1 MVTIS
6 NGPGLQVSVPVN
18 LYKLIIIQSSVQSEA
33 VPNKRKLID
42 ILNYFNKIDIM
53 DNDKALLIIAD
64 SERDSNMYYAT
75 GFPAPDPFVFI
86 RKGNEKIMI
95 TSDLELDRA
104 KSESKADKV
113 LSLSQYERIARKK
126 GNNSACLIEIVA
138 IALGEMN
145 IKQLQIPA
153 NFSVEYADF
162 LRKNGFRLEV
172 KQEPF
177 FDSREVKNEAEIGH
191 IVKTLRNTE
200 HALEKAIDFIRKS
213 KIKDGFLFST
223 RNSQITSESVRQLIN
238 VELMKRGCAAKHTIV
253 SCGEQSCVPHNTG
266 SGPLRANESIIFD
279 VFPKDEQTGYYSD
292 ISRTIV
298 KGKASR
304 SLKKM
309 YKAVASAQELVFNSA
324 GNDTNGDIIHRKVMK
339 HLTSLGFKTGKM
351 KGKMQGFFHG
361 TGHGVGLD
369 VHEPPRIS
377 KTKCTLKTGNVVT
390 VEPGLYYP
398 GIGGVRLEDMILI
411 TDEGC
416 TNLTKS
422 PKVLEV

>member
-1 MVTIS
+1 MKS
-6 NGPGLQVSVPVN
+6 
-18 LYKLIIIQSSVQSEA
+18 
-33 VPNKRKLID
+33 
-42 ILNYFNKIDIM
+42 
-53 DNDKALLIIAD
+53 DKTLLIIAD

-86 RKGNEKIMI
+86 RKGNEKVMI

-113 LSLSQYERIARKK
+113 LSISKYERVIRKSG
-126 GNNSACLIEIVA
+126 GNSFCLIEIVA
-138 IALGEMN
+138 AALREMN
-145 IKQLQIPA
+145 ITKLQVPA

-172 KQEPF
+172 KREPL
-177 FDSREVKNEAEIGH
+177 FDSREIKNEEEIEH

-200 HALEKAIDFIRKS
+200 YALEKAVDCIRKS
-213 KIKDGFLFST
+213 KVRDGFLFSA
-223 RNSQITSESVRQLIN
+223 RNIQITSESIRQMIN
-238 VELMKRGCAAKHTIV
+238 VELMKRGCTAKHTIV
-253 SCGEQSCVPHNTG
+253 SCGEHSCVPHNTG
-266 SGPLRANESIIFD
+266 SGPIKANESIIFD
-279 VFPKDEQTGYYSD
+279 VFPKDEETGYYAD
-292 ISRTIV
+292 ISRTVV

-309 YKAVASAQELVFNSA
+309 YKAVASAQDLVFKSA
-324 GNDTNGDIIHRKVMK
+324 GNDTRGDVIHRKVMK
-339 HLTSLGFKTGKM
+339 HLTSLGFKTGKV

-377 KTKCTLKTGNVVT
+377 KTKCTLKTGHIVT

-411 TDEGC
+411 TDDGC

>member
-1 MVTIS
+1 MRS
-6 NGPGLQVSVPVN
+6 
-18 LYKLIIIQSSVQSEA
+18 
-33 VPNKRKLID
+33 
-42 ILNYFNKIDIM
+42 
-53 DNDKALLIIAD
+53 DKTLLIIAD

-113 LSLSQYERIARKK
+113 LSISKYERVIRKSG
-126 GNNSACLIEIVA
+126 GNSFCLIEIVA
-138 IALGEMN
+138 AALREMN
-145 IKQLQIPA
+145 ITKLQVPA

-172 KQEPF
+172 KREPL
-177 FDSREVKNEAEIGH
+177 FDSREIKNEEEIEH

-200 HALEKAIDFIRKS
+200 YALEKAVDCIRKS
-213 KIKDGFLFST
+213 KVRDGFLFSA
-223 RNSQITSESVRQLIN
+223 RNIQITSESIRQMIN
-238 VELMKRGCAAKHTIV
+238 VELMKRGCTAKHTIV
-253 SCGEQSCVPHNTG
+253 SCGEHSCVPHNTG
-266 SGPLRANESIIFD
+266 SGPIKANESIIFD
-279 VFPKDEQTGYYSD
+279 VFPKDEETGYYAD
-292 ISRTIV
+292 ISRTVV

-309 YKAVASAQELVFNSA
+309 YKAVASAQDLVFKSA
-324 GNDTNGDIIHRKVMK
+324 GNDTRGDVIHRKVMK
-339 HLTSLGFKTGKM
+339 HLTSLGFKTGKV

-377 KTKCTLKTGNVVT
+377 KAKCTLKTGHIVT

-411 TDEGC
+411 TDDGC

>member
-1 MVTIS
+1 M
-6 NGPGLQVSVPVN
+6 N
-18 LYKLIIIQSSVQSEA
+18 
-33 VPNKRKLID
+33 
-42 ILNYFNKIDIM
+42 
-53 DNDKALLIIAD
+53 NDKALLIIAD

-75 GFPAPDPFVFI
+75 GFPAPDPFVFV
-86 RKGNEKIMI
+86 RKGDKKIMI

-104 KSESKADKV
+104 KSESNADKV
-113 LSLSQYERIARKK
+113 LSLSQFERIIKKRSNK
-126 GNNSACLIEIVA
+126 GNASLIEIA
-138 IALGEMN
+138 ATALGEMN
-145 IKQLQIPA
+145 IKQLRIPA

-172 KQEPF
+172 KKEPF
-177 FDSREVKNEAEIGH
+177 FDSREIKSKDEIGH

-200 HALEKAIDFIRKS
+200 KALEKAIDYIRKA

-223 RNSQITSESVRQLIN
+223 RNSQITSESMRQKIN
-238 VELMKRGCAAKHTIV
+238 VELMKRGCTAKHTIV

-279 VFPKDEQTGYYSD
+279 VFPKDEQTGYYAD

-304 SLKKM
+304 ALKKM
-309 YKAVASAQELVFNSA
+309 YKAVSSAQDLVFESA
-324 GNDTNGDIIHRKVMK
+324 GNDTRGDVIHRKVLK
-339 HLTSLGFKTGKM
+339 HLTALGFKTGKF

-411 TDEGC
+411 TDDGC

>member
-1 MVTIS
+1 MRS
-6 NGPGLQVSVPVN
+6 
-18 LYKLIIIQSSVQSEA
+18 
-33 VPNKRKLID
+33 
-42 ILNYFNKIDIM
+42 
-53 DNDKALLIIAD
+53 DKTLLIIAD

-113 LSLSQYERIARKK
+113 LSISKYERVIRKSG
-126 GNNSACLIEIVA
+126 GNSFCLIEIVA
-138 IALGEMN
+138 AALREMN
-145 IKQLQIPA
+145 ITKLQVPA

-172 KQEPF
+172 KREPL
-177 FDSREVKNEAEIGH
+177 FDSREIKNEEEIEH

-200 HALEKAIDFIRKS
+200 YALEKAVDCIRKS
-213 KIKDGFLFST
+213 KVRDGFLFSA
-223 RNSQITSESVRQLIN
+223 RNIQITSESIRQMIN
-238 VELMKRGCAAKHTIV
+238 VELMKRGCTAKHTIV
-253 SCGEQSCVPHNTG
+253 SCGEHSCVPHNTG
-266 SGPLRANESIIFD
+266 SGPIKANESIIFD
-279 VFPKDEQTGYYSD
+279 VFPKDEETGYYAD
-292 ISRTIV
+292 ISRTVV

-309 YKAVASAQELVFNSA
+309 YKAVASAQDLVFKSA
-324 GNDTNGDIIHRKVMK
+324 GNDTRGDVIHRKVMK
-339 HLTSLGFKTGKM
+339 HLTSLGFKTGKV

-377 KTKCTLKTGNVVT
+377 KSKCTLKTGHIVT

-398 GIGGVRLEDMILI
+398 GVGGVRLEDMILI
-411 TDEGC
+411 TDDGC

>member
-1 MVTIS
+1 MKS
-6 NGPGLQVSVPVN
+6 
-18 LYKLIIIQSSVQSEA
+18 
-33 VPNKRKLID
+33 
-42 ILNYFNKIDIM
+42 
-53 DNDKALLIIAD
+53 DKTLLIIAD

-75 GFPAPDPFVFI
+75 AFPAPDPFVFI

-113 LSLSQYERIARKK
+113 LSISKYERVIRKSG
-126 GNNSACLIEIVA
+126 GNSFCLIEIVA
-138 IALGEMN
+138 AALREMN
-145 IKQLQIPA
+145 ITKLQVPA

-172 KQEPF
+172 KREPL
-177 FDSREVKNEAEIGH
+177 FDSREIKNEEEIEH

-200 HALEKAIDFIRKS
+200 YALEKAVDCIRKS
-213 KIKDGFLFST
+213 KVRDGFLFSA
-223 RNSQITSESVRQLIN
+223 RNIQITSESIRQMIN
-238 VELMKRGCAAKHTIV
+238 VELMKRGCTAKHTIV
-253 SCGEQSCVPHNTG
+253 SCGEHSCVPHNTG
-266 SGPLRANESIIFD
+266 SGPIKANESIIFD
-279 VFPKDEQTGYYSD
+279 VFPKDEETGYYAD
-292 ISRTIV
+292 ISRTVV

-309 YKAVASAQELVFNSA
+309 YKAVASAQDLVFKSA
-324 GNDTNGDIIHRKVMK
+324 GNDTRGDVIHRKVMK
-339 HLTSLGFKTGKM
+339 HLTSLGFKTGKV

-377 KTKCTLKTGNVVT
+377 KTKCTLKTGHIVT

-411 TDEGC
+411 TDDGC

>member
-1 MVTIS
+1 MS
-6 NGPGLQVSVPVN
+6 N
-18 LYKLIIIQSSVQSEA
+18 E
-33 VPNKRKLID
+33 
-42 ILNYFNKIDIM
+42 
-53 DNDKALLIIAD
+53 KALLIIAD

-75 GFPAPDPFVFI
+75 GFLAPDPFVFI
-86 RKGNEKIMI
+86 RKGDEKIMI

-104 KSESKADKV
+104 KSESNADKV
-113 LSLSQYERIARKK
+113 LSFTKYEKIARKE
-126 GNNSACLIEIVA
+126 GNRSACLIEIVA
-138 IALGEMN
+138 TALGEIG
-145 IKQLQIPA
+145 IKQLQVPA
-153 NFSVEYADF
+153 NFSIEYADS

-172 KQEPF
+172 KQEPL
-177 FDSREVKNEAEIGH
+177 FDSREIKNDEEIGH

-200 HALEKAIDFIRKS
+200 KALEKGIDCIRKS
-213 KIKDGFLFST
+213 NVKDGFLYSA
-223 RNSQITSESVRQLIN
+223 RNRQITSESVRQIIN
-238 VELMKRGCAAKHTIV
+238 VELIKRGCAAKHTIV
-253 SCGEQSCVPHNTG
+253 SCGEQSCEPHKTG

-279 VFPKDEQTGYYSD
+279 VFPKDEQTGYYAD
-292 ISRTIV
+292 ISRTVV

-309 YKAVASAQELVFNSA
+309 YKAVATAQELVFKYA
-324 GNDTNGDIIHRKVMK
+324 CNGASGDSIHRKVMR
-339 HLTSLGFKTGKM
+339 HLSSLGFKTGKS

-369 VHEPPRIS
+369 VHELPRIS

-411 TDEGC
+411 TDDGC

>member
-1 MVTIS
+1 MRS
-6 NGPGLQVSVPVN
+6 
-18 LYKLIIIQSSVQSEA
+18 
-33 VPNKRKLID
+33 
-42 ILNYFNKIDIM
+42 
-53 DNDKALLIIAD
+53 DKTLLIIAD

-113 LSLSQYERIARKK
+113 LSISKYERVIRKSG
-126 GNNSACLIEIVA
+126 GNSFCLIEIVA
-138 IALGEMN
+138 TALREMN
-145 IKQLQIPA
+145 ITKLQVPA

-172 KQEPF
+172 KREPL
-177 FDSREVKNEAEIGH
+177 FDSREIKNEEEIEH

-200 HALEKAIDFIRKS
+200 YALEKAVDCIRKS
-213 KIKDGFLFST
+213 KVRDGFLFSA
-223 RNSQITSESVRQLIN
+223 RNIQITSESIRQMIN
-238 VELMKRGCAAKHTIV
+238 VELMKRGCTAKHTIV
-253 SCGEQSCVPHNTG
+253 SCGEHSCVPHNTG
-266 SGPLRANESIIFD
+266 SGPIKANESIIFD
-279 VFPKDEQTGYYSD
+279 VFPKDEETGYYAD
-292 ISRTIV
+292 ISRTVV

-309 YKAVASAQELVFNSA
+309 YKAVASAQDLVFKSA
-324 GNDTNGDIIHRKVMK
+324 GNDTRGDVIHRKVMK
-339 HLTSLGFKTGKM
+339 HLTSLGFKTGKV

-377 KTKCTLKTGNVVT
+377 KTKCTLKTGHIVT

-411 TDEGC
+411 TDDGC

>member
-1 MVTIS
+1 M
-6 NGPGLQVSVPVN
+6 
-18 LYKLIIIQSSVQSEA
+18 SS
-33 VPNKRKLID
+33 
-42 ILNYFNKIDIM
+42 
-53 DNDKALLIIAD
+53 DKAILIIAD

-75 GFPAPDPFVFI
+75 GFPAPDPFVYI
-86 RKGNEKIMI
+86 RKDNEKIMI

-104 KSESKADKV
+104 KSQSNADKV
-113 LSLSQYERIARKK
+113 LSLSQYERIVKKK
-126 GNNSACLIEIVA
+126 GNRLAGLIEIVA
-138 IALGEMN
+138 ESLREMD
-145 IKQLQIPA
+145 ITKLLVPA

-172 KQEPF
+172 KKEPF
-177 FDSREVKNEAEIGH
+177 FDSREIKDEEEIGH
-191 IVKTLRNTE
+191 IVTTLRNTE
-200 HALEKAIDFIRKS
+200 KALEKAIDCIRKS
-213 KIKDGFLFST
+213 NVKDGFLFST
-223 RNSQITSESVRQLIN
+223 RNHLITSESIRQMIN
-238 VELMKRGCAAKHTIV
+238 VELMKRGCKASHTIV

-279 VFPKDEQTGYYSD
+279 VFPKDEQTGYYAD
-292 ISRTIV
+292 ISRTVV

-309 YKAVASAQELVFNSA
+309 YKAVASAQELVFQSA
-324 GNDTNGDIIHRKVMK
+324 GNGARGDVIHRKVMK
-339 HLTSLGFKTGKM
+339 HLSSMGFKTGKA

-377 KTKCTLKTGNVVT
+377 KTKCTLKTGNIVT

-398 GIGGVRLEDMILI
+398 GVGGVRLEDMILI
-411 TDEGC
+411 TDDGC

>member
-1 MVTIS
+1 MKS
-6 NGPGLQVSVPVN
+6 
-18 LYKLIIIQSSVQSEA
+18 
-33 VPNKRKLID
+33 
-42 ILNYFNKIDIM
+42 
-53 DNDKALLIIAD
+53 DKTLLIIAD

-113 LSLSQYERIARKK
+113 LSISKYERVIRKSG
-126 GNNSACLIEIVA
+126 GNSFCLIEIVA
-138 IALGEMN
+138 AALREMN
-145 IKQLQIPA
+145 ITKLQVPA

-172 KQEPF
+172 KREPL
-177 FDSREVKNEAEIGH
+177 FDSREIKNEEEIEH

-200 HALEKAIDFIRKS
+200 YALEKAVDCIRKS
-213 KIKDGFLFST
+213 KVRDGFLFSA
-223 RNSQITSESVRQLIN
+223 RNIQITSESIRQMIN
-238 VELMKRGCAAKHTIV
+238 VELMKRGCTAKHTIV
-253 SCGEQSCVPHNTG
+253 SCGEHSCVPHNTG
-266 SGPLRANESIIFD
+266 SGPIRANESIIFD
-279 VFPKDEQTGYYSD
+279 VFPKDEETGYYAD
-292 ISRTIV
+292 ISRTVV

-309 YKAVASAQELVFNSA
+309 YKAVASAQDLVFKSA
-324 GNDTNGDIIHRKVMK
+324 GNDTRGDVIHRKVMK
-339 HLTSLGFKTGKM
+339 HLTSLGFKTGKV

-377 KTKCTLKTGNVVT
+377 KSKCTLKTGHIVT

-398 GIGGVRLEDMILI
+398 GVGGVRLEDMILI
-411 TDEGC
+411 TDDGC

>member
-1 MVTIS
+1 MNS
-6 NGPGLQVSVPVN
+6 
-18 LYKLIIIQSSVQSEA
+18 
-33 VPNKRKLID
+33 
-42 ILNYFNKIDIM
+42 
-53 DNDKALLIIAD
+53 DKALLIIAD

-86 RKGNEKIMI
+86 RKGDKKIMI

-104 KSESKADKV
+104 KSESNANKV
-113 LSLSQYERIARKK
+113 LSLSQFERIIKKRKNK
-126 GNNSACLIEIVA
+126 GNACLIEIA
-138 IALGEMN
+138 ATALGEMN
-145 IKQLQIPA
+145 VKQLQIPA

-162 LRKNGFRLEV
+162 LRKNGFKLEV
-172 KQEPF
+172 KKEPF
-177 FDSREVKNEAEIGH
+177 FDSREIKNEDEIDH
-191 IVKTLRNTE
+191 IVNTLRNTE
-200 HALEKAIDFIRKS
+200 KTLEKAIDYIRKS

-223 RNSQITSESVRQLIN
+223 RNSQITSESMRQMIN
-238 VELMKRGCAAKHTIV
+238 VELMKRGCTAKHTIV
-253 SCGEQSCVPHNTG
+253 SCDEQSCVPHNTG
-266 SGPLRANESIIFD
+266 SGPLRANKSIIFD
-279 VFPKDEQTGYYSD
+279 VFPKDEQTGYFAD

-309 YKAVASAQELVFNSA
+309 YKAVASAQELVFESA
-324 GNDTNGDIIHRKVMK
+324 GNGTRGDVIHRKVLK
-339 HLTSLGFKTGKM
+339 HLTSLGFKTGKF
-351 KGKMQGFFHG
+351 KRKMQGFFHG

-411 TDEGC
+411 TDDGC
-416 TNLTKS
+416 TNMTKS

>member
-1 MVTIS
+1 MNS
-6 NGPGLQVSVPVN
+6 N
-18 LYKLIIIQSSVQSEA
+18 E
-33 VPNKRKLID
+33 
-42 ILNYFNKIDIM
+42 
-53 DNDKALLIIAD
+53 ALLIIAD

-75 GFPAPDPFVFI
+75 CFPAPDPFIFI

-104 KSESKADKV
+104 KSESKADNV
-113 LSLSQYERIARKK
+113 LSLSKYERIIRKS
-126 GNNSACLIEIVA
+126 GGNSACLIEIVVA
-138 IALGEMN
+138 ALREME
-145 IKQLQIPA
+145 ISKIQVPA

-172 KQEPF
+172 KREPL
-177 FDSREVKNEAEIGH
+177 FDSREIKNEEEIEN

-200 HALEKAIDFIRKS
+200 HAIEKAIDCLRKS
-213 KIKDGFLFST
+213 KIKDGFLFSA
-223 RNSQITSESVRQLIN
+223 RNSQITSESIRQMIN
-238 VELMKRGCAAKHTIV
+238 VELMKRGCTAKHTIV

-279 VFPKDEQTGYYSD
+279 VFPKDEQTGYYAD
-292 ISRTIV
+292 ISRTVV

-309 YKAVASAQELVFNSA
+309 YKAVASAQELVFKSA
-324 GNDTNGDIIHRKVMK
+324 GNGARGDVIHRKVMK
-339 HLTSLGFKTGKM
+339 HLTSLGFKTGKV

-377 KTKCTLKTGNVVT
+377 KSKCTLKTGHIVT

-411 TDEGC
+411 TDDGC

>member
-1 MVTIS
+1 MKS
-6 NGPGLQVSVPVN
+6 
-18 LYKLIIIQSSVQSEA
+18 
-33 VPNKRKLID
+33 
-42 ILNYFNKIDIM
+42 
-53 DNDKALLIIAD
+53 DKTLLIIAD

-75 GFPAPDPFVFI
+75 AFPAPDPFVFI

-113 LSLSQYERIARKK
+113 LSISKYERVIRKSG
-126 GNNSACLIEIVA
+126 GNSFCLIEIVA
-138 IALGEMN
+138 AALREMN
-145 IKQLQIPA
+145 ITKLQVPA

-172 KQEPF
+172 KREPL
-177 FDSREVKNEAEIGH
+177 FDSREIKNEEEIEH

-200 HALEKAIDFIRKS
+200 YALEKAVDCIRKS
-213 KIKDGFLFST
+213 KVRDGFLFSA
-223 RNSQITSESVRQLIN
+223 RNIQITSESIRQMIN
-238 VELMKRGCAAKHTIV
+238 VELMKRGCTAKHTIV
-253 SCGEQSCVPHNTG
+253 SCGEHSCVPHNTG
-266 SGPLRANESIIFD
+266 SGPIKANESIIFD
-279 VFPKDEQTGYYSD
+279 VFPKDEETGYYAD
-292 ISRTIV
+292 ISRTVV

-309 YKAVASAQELVFNSA
+309 YKAVASAQDLVFKSA
-324 GNDTNGDIIHRKVMK
+324 GNDTRGDVIHRKVMK
-339 HLTSLGFKTGKM
+339 HLTSLGFKTGKV

-377 KTKCTLKTGNVVT
+377 KSKCTLKTGHIVT

-398 GIGGVRLEDMILI
+398 GVGGVRLEDMILI
-411 TDEGC
+411 TDDGC

>member
-1 MVTIS
+1 M
-6 NGPGLQVSVPVN
+6 N
-18 LYKLIIIQSSVQSEA
+18 
-33 VPNKRKLID
+33 
-42 ILNYFNKIDIM
+42 
-53 DNDKALLIIAD
+53 NDKALLIIAD

-86 RKGNEKIMI
+86 RNGNEKIMI

-104 KSESKADKV
+104 KSESNADKV
-113 LSLSQYERIARKK
+113 LSLSQYERIIKKK
-126 GNNSACLIEIVA
+126 GNSFACLIEIVA
-138 IALGEMN
+138 TALREMD
-145 IKQLQIPA
+145 IKKLQVPA

-162 LRKNGFRLEV
+162 LRKDGFKLEV
-172 KQEPF
+172 KKEPF
-177 FDSREVKNEAEIGH
+177 FDSREIKNDEEIGH

-200 HALEKAIDFIRKS
+200 NALEKAIDYIRKS
-213 KIKDGFLFST
+213 KVKDGVLYST
-223 RNSQITSESVRQLIN
+223 RNSQITSESIRQMIN

-266 SGPLRANESIIFD
+266 NGPLRANESIIFD
-279 VFPKDEQTGYYSD
+279 VFPKDEQTGYYAD
-292 ISRTIV
+292 ISRTVV
-298 KGKASR
+298 KGKASS

-309 YKAVASAQELVFNSA
+309 YRAVASAQELVFKSA
-324 GNDTNGDIIHRKVMK
+324 GNGTRGDVIHRNVMK
-339 HLTSLGFKTGKM
+339 HLTSLGFKTGKS

-377 KTKCTLKTGNVVT
+377 KAKCTLRTGHIVT

-398 GIGGVRLEDMILI
+398 GVGGVRLEDMILI
-411 TDEGC
+411 TDNGC

>member
-1 MVTIS
+1 MKS
-6 NGPGLQVSVPVN
+6 
-18 LYKLIIIQSSVQSEA
+18 
-33 VPNKRKLID
+33 
-42 ILNYFNKIDIM
+42 
-53 DNDKALLIIAD
+53 DKTLLIIAD

-113 LSLSQYERIARKK
+113 LSISKYERVIRKSG
-126 GNNSACLIEIVA
+126 GNSFCLIEIVA
-138 IALGEMN
+138 AALREMN
-145 IKQLQIPA
+145 ITKLQVPA

-172 KQEPF
+172 KREPL
-177 FDSREVKNEAEIGH
+177 FDSREIKNEEEIEH

-200 HALEKAIDFIRKS
+200 YALEKAVDCIRKS
-213 KIKDGFLFST
+213 KVRDGFLFSA
-223 RNSQITSESVRQLIN
+223 RNIQITSESIRQMIN
-238 VELMKRGCAAKHTIV
+238 VELMKRGCTAKHTIV
-253 SCGEQSCVPHNTG
+253 SCGEHSCVPHNTG
-266 SGPLRANESIIFD
+266 SGPIKANESIIFD
-279 VFPKDEQTGYYSD
+279 VFPKDEETGYYAD
-292 ISRTIV
+292 ISRTVV

-309 YKAVASAQELVFNSA
+309 YKAVASAQDLVFKSA
-324 GNDTNGDIIHRKVMK
+324 GNDTRGDVIHRKVMK
-339 HLTSLGFKTGKM
+339 HLTSLGFKTGKV

-377 KTKCTLKTGNVVT
+377 KTKCTLKTGHIVT

-398 GIGGVRLEDMILI
+398 GVGGVRLEDMILI
-411 TDEGC
+411 TDDGC

>member
-1 MVTIS
+1 M
-6 NGPGLQVSVPVN
+6 NN
-18 LYKLIIIQSSVQSEA
+18 
-33 VPNKRKLID
+33 N
-42 ILNYFNKIDIM
+42 
-53 DNDKALLIIAD
+53 KALLIIAD

-113 LSLSQYERIARKK
+113 LSISKYERVIRKN
-126 GNNSACLIEIVA
+126 GGNSACLIEIVA
-138 IALGEMN
+138 TALREMD
-145 IKQLQIPA
+145 ITELQVPA
-153 NFSVEYADF
+153 NFSVEHADF

-172 KQEPF
+172 KREPL
-177 FDSREVKNEAEIGH
+177 FDSREIKNEEEIEH

-200 HALEKAIDFIRKS
+200 YALEKAIDCIRKS
-213 KIKDGFLFST
+213 KVRDGFLFSA
-223 RNSQITSESVRQLIN
+223 RNSQITSESIRQMIN
-238 VELMKRGCAAKHTIV
+238 VELMKRGCTAKHTIV

-279 VFPKDEQTGYYSD
+279 VFPKDEQTGYYAD
-292 ISRTIV
+292 ISRTVV

-304 SLKKM
+304 PLNKM
-309 YKAVASAQELVFNSA
+309 YKAVASAQELVLKSA
-324 GNDTNGDIIHRKVMK
+324 GNGTRGDVIHRKVMK
-339 HLTSLGFKTGKM
+339 HLTSLGFRTGKV

-377 KTKCTLKTGNVVT
+377 KVKCTLKTGHIVT

-411 TDEGC
+411 TDDGC

>member
-1 MVTIS
+1 M
-6 NGPGLQVSVPVN
+6 N
-18 LYKLIIIQSSVQSEA
+18 
-33 VPNKRKLID
+33 
-42 ILNYFNKIDIM
+42 
-53 DNDKALLIIAD
+53 NDKALLIIAD

-75 GFPAPDPFVFI
+75 GFPAPDPFVFV
-86 RKGNEKIMI
+86 RKGDKKIMI

-104 KSESKADKV
+104 KSESNADKV
-113 LSLSQYERIARKK
+113 LSLSQFERIIKKRRNK
-126 GNNSACLIEIVA
+126 GNASLIEIVA
-138 IALGEMN
+138 TALGEMN
-145 IKQLQIPA
+145 IKQLRIPA

-172 KQEPF
+172 KKEPF
-177 FDSREVKNEAEIGH
+177 FDSREIKSKDEIGH

-200 HALEKAIDFIRKS
+200 KALEKAIDYIRKA

-223 RNSQITSESVRQLIN
+223 RNSQITSESMRQKIN
-238 VELMKRGCAAKHTIV
+238 VELMKRGCTAKHTIV

-266 SGPLRANESIIFD
+266 SGPLKANESIIFD
-279 VFPKDEQTGYYSD
+279 VFPKDEQTGYYAD

-304 SLKKM
+304 ALKKM
-309 YKAVASAQELVFNSA
+309 YKAVSSAQDLVFESA
-324 GNDTNGDIIHRKVMK
+324 GNDTRGDVIHRKVLK
-339 HLTSLGFKTGKM
+339 HLTALGFKTGKF

-411 TDEGC
+411 TDDGC

>member
-1 MVTIS
+1 MRS
-6 NGPGLQVSVPVN
+6 
-18 LYKLIIIQSSVQSEA
+18 
-33 VPNKRKLID
+33 
-42 ILNYFNKIDIM
+42 
-53 DNDKALLIIAD
+53 DKTLLIIAD

-113 LSLSQYERIARKK
+113 LSISKYERVIRKSG
-126 GNNSACLIEIVA
+126 GNSFCLIEIVA
-138 IALGEMN
+138 AALREMN
-145 IKQLQIPA
+145 ITKLQVPA

-172 KQEPF
+172 KREPL
-177 FDSREVKNEAEIGH
+177 FDSREIKNEEEIEH

-200 HALEKAIDFIRKS
+200 YALEKAVDCIRKS
-213 KIKDGFLFST
+213 KVRDGFLFSA
-223 RNSQITSESVRQLIN
+223 RNIQITSESIRQMIN
-238 VELMKRGCAAKHTIV
+238 VELMKRGCTAKHTIV
-253 SCGEQSCVPHNTG
+253 SCGEHSCVPHNTG
-266 SGPLRANESIIFD
+266 SGPIKANESIIFD
-279 VFPKDEQTGYYSD
+279 VFPKDEETGYYAD
-292 ISRTIV
+292 ISRTVV

-309 YKAVASAQELVFNSA
+309 YKAVASAQDLVFKSA
-324 GNDTNGDIIHRKVMK
+324 GNDTRGDVIHRKVMK
-339 HLTSLGFKTGKM
+339 HLTSLGFKTGKV

-377 KTKCTLKTGNVVT
+377 KTKCTLKTGHIVT

-411 TDEGC
+411 TDDGC

-422 PKVLEV
+422 PKALEV

>member
-1 MVTIS
+1 MKS
-6 NGPGLQVSVPVN
+6 
-18 LYKLIIIQSSVQSEA
+18 
-33 VPNKRKLID
+33 
-42 ILNYFNKIDIM
+42 
-53 DNDKALLIIAD
+53 DKTLLIIAD

-113 LSLSQYERIARKK
+113 LSISKYERVIRKSG
-126 GNNSACLIEIVA
+126 GNSFCLIEIVA
-138 IALGEMN
+138 VALREMN
-145 IKQLQIPA
+145 ITKLQVPA

-172 KQEPF
+172 KREPL
-177 FDSREVKNEAEIGH
+177 FDSREIKNEEEIEH

-200 HALEKAIDFIRKS
+200 YALEKAVDCIRKS
-213 KIKDGFLFST
+213 KVRDGFLFSA
-223 RNSQITSESVRQLIN
+223 RNIQITSESIRQMIN
-238 VELMKRGCAAKHTIV
+238 VELMKRGCTAKHTIV
-253 SCGEQSCVPHNTG
+253 SCGEHSCVPHNTG
-266 SGPLRANESIIFD
+266 SGPIKANESIIFD
-279 VFPKDEQTGYYSD
+279 VFPKDEETGYYAD
-292 ISRTIV
+292 ISRTVV

-309 YKAVASAQELVFNSA
+309 YKAVASAQDLVFKSA
-324 GNDTNGDIIHRKVMK
+324 GNDTRGDVIHRKVMK
-339 HLTSLGFKTGKM
+339 HLTSLGFKTGKV

-377 KTKCTLKTGNVVT
+377 KSKCTLKTGHIVT

-398 GIGGVRLEDMILI
+398 GVGGVRLEDMILI
-411 TDEGC
+411 TDDGC

>member
-1 MVTIS
+1 MKS
-6 NGPGLQVSVPVN
+6 
-18 LYKLIIIQSSVQSEA
+18 
-33 VPNKRKLID
+33 
-42 ILNYFNKIDIM
+42 
-53 DNDKALLIIAD
+53 DKTLLIIAD

-113 LSLSQYERIARKK
+113 LSISKYERVIRKSG
-126 GNNSACLIEIVA
+126 GNSFCLIEIVA
-138 IALGEMN
+138 AALREMN
-145 IKQLQIPA
+145 ITKLQVPA

-172 KQEPF
+172 KREPL
-177 FDSREVKNEAEIGH
+177 FDSREIKNEEEIEH

-200 HALEKAIDFIRKS
+200 YALEKAVDCIRKS
-213 KIKDGFLFST
+213 KVRDGFLFSA
-223 RNSQITSESVRQLIN
+223 RNIQITSESIRQMIN
-238 VELMKRGCAAKHTIV
+238 VELMKRGCTAKHTIV
-253 SCGEQSCVPHNTG
+253 SCGEHSCVPHNTG
-266 SGPLRANESIIFD
+266 SGPIKANESIIFD
-279 VFPKDEQTGYYSD
+279 VFPKDEETGYYAD
-292 ISRTIV
+292 ISRTVV

-309 YKAVASAQELVFNSA
+309 YKAVASAQDLVFKSA
-324 GNDTNGDIIHRKVMK
+324 GNDTRGDVIHRKVMK
-339 HLTSLGFKTGKM
+339 HLTSLGFKTGKV

-377 KTKCTLKTGNVVT
+377 KSKCTLKTGHIVT

-411 TDEGC
+411 TDDGC

>member
-1 MVTIS
+1 MKS
-6 NGPGLQVSVPVN
+6 
-18 LYKLIIIQSSVQSEA
+18 
-33 VPNKRKLID
+33 
-42 ILNYFNKIDIM
+42 
-53 DNDKALLIIAD
+53 DKTLLIIAD

-113 LSLSQYERIARKK
+113 LSISKYERVIRKSG
-126 GNNSACLIEIVA
+126 GNSFCLIEIVA
-138 IALGEMN
+138 AALREMN
-145 IKQLQIPA
+145 ITKLQVPA

-172 KQEPF
+172 KREPL
-177 FDSREVKNEAEIGH
+177 FDSREIKNEEEIEH

-200 HALEKAIDFIRKS
+200 YALEKAVDCIRKS
-213 KIKDGFLFST
+213 KVRDGFLFSA
-223 RNSQITSESVRQLIN
+223 RNIQITSESIRQMIN
-238 VELMKRGCAAKHTIV
+238 VELMKRGCTAKHTIV
-253 SCGEQSCVPHNTG
+253 SCGEHSCVPHNTG
-266 SGPLRANESIIFD
+266 SGPIKANESIIFD
-279 VFPKDEQTGYYSD
+279 VFPKDEETGYYAD
-292 ISRTIV
+292 ISRTVV

-309 YKAVASAQELVFNSA
+309 YKAVASAQDLVFKSA
-324 GNDTNGDIIHRKVMK
+324 GNDTRGDVIHRKVMK
-339 HLTSLGFKTGKM
+339 HLTSLGFKTGKV

-377 KTKCTLKTGNVVT
+377 KAKCTLKTGHIVT

-398 GIGGVRLEDMILI
+398 GVGGVRLEDMILI
-411 TDEGC
+411 TDDGC

>member
-1 MVTIS
+1 M
-6 NGPGLQVSVPVN
+6 
-18 LYKLIIIQSSVQSEA
+18 K
-33 VPNKRKLID
+33 
-42 ILNYFNKIDIM
+42 
-53 DNDKALLIIAD
+53 NDKALLIIAD

-75 GFPAPDPFVFI
+75 GFPAPDPFIFI

-104 KSESKADKV
+104 KSESKADNV
-113 LSLSQYERIARKK
+113 LSLSKYERIIRKS
-126 GNNSACLIEIVA
+126 GGNSACLIEIVVA
-138 IALGEMN
+138 ALREME
-145 IKQLQIPA
+145 ISKIQVPA

-172 KQEPF
+172 KREPL
-177 FDSREVKNEAEIGH
+177 FDSREIKNEEEIEN

-200 HALEKAIDFIRKS
+200 HAIEKAIDCLRKS
-213 KIKDGFLFST
+213 KVKDGFLFSA
-223 RNSQITSESVRQLIN
+223 RNSQITSESIRQMIN
-238 VELMKRGCAAKHTIV
+238 VELMKRGCTAKHTIV

-279 VFPKDEQTGYYSD
+279 VFPKDEQTGYYAD
-292 ISRTIV
+292 ISRTVV

-309 YKAVASAQELVFNSA
+309 YKAVASAQELVFKSA
-324 GNDTNGDIIHRKVMK
+324 GNGARGDVIHRKVMK
-339 HLTSLGFKTGKM
+339 HLTSLGFKTGKV
-351 KGKMQGFFHG
+351 KGRMQGFFHG

-377 KTKCTLKTGNVVT
+377 KVKCMLKTGHIVT

-398 GIGGVRLEDMILI
+398 GVGGVRLEDMILI
-411 TDEGC
+411 TDDGC